1 MEVLRD
7 VGFRTMVELW
17 KSAGDRFRAC
27 FFLLALGDRFLPS
40 LMVVSAQTQQS
51 LLGRFVL
58 GPVQEQHEFTDH
70 ITITLQSI
78 GGSLGGSLAGRQAN
92 THPPLELQCPE
103 YPSRYSQKRLASL
116 LIDPN
121 SRMTPA
127 GDWNG
132 GQWAPNLPGGPSGY
146 SGPESTPPFHEWKH
160 LPVKEQLQRAIDWR
174 AQHSTNLQ
182 FPSFFSAPALDPT
195 ASTAARSSSTHPL
208 QPPDLRFGPDVA
220 VPQLSS
226 IDRQLGLQREPTFG
240 DHHTYR
246 QAPATQQLGYGQD
259 LGGQAFAHWHPGDP
273 SSTTLGPRPD
283 PTTALDTDAVPSAT
297 VPQQGSF
304 QRESSFEEDYKRWE
318 SEVVHGQRPSPTSH
332 ILVPRVPAPGPPTTP
347 FYVSPPPAPTRDDR
361 RSIALQAPLSNPA
374 SSVPLRAF
382 ESLTV
387 QSQPRHAL
395 LESPSSYTADS
406 SPSAPQAPIA
416 EAHSPPLE
424 SFDRPAAADRLSGP
438 EETGATIESTPVSPG
453 AGAEPSGSATESWTS
468 SDDPDVQRAIR
479 EVEAQIE
486 EREFQPLT
494 APVKEPPPPP
504 PPAPSNTEAVSKKTA
519 ENRAKKARQKANRK
533 AKKAAAAAED
543 SGNHTSSET
552 MKDDGKRKATEDPT
566 SPAAAKRVKHDDS
579 AEPPPKPKMAVIP
592 FPEKPAQ
599 LEERAGDIQ
608 FRVVNNDGDKDS
620 FIIMTGLK
628 CIFQKQ
634 LPKMPKDY
642 IARLVYDRTHV
653 SIAIVKKP
661 LEVVGGIT
669 YRPFNDRK
677 FAEIVFCAI
686 SSDQQV
692 KGYGAHLMAHL
703 KDYVKATS
711 PVMHFLTYADN
722 YAIGYFK
729 KQGFTKEITLDKSVW
744 MGYIKDYEGGTI
756 MQCTMLERV
765 RYLEVGRMLQKQKEC
780 VLAKIRAYS
789 NSHVVHQP
797 PKQWKNGPSPIDPM
811 KIEAIKNSGWSP
823 EMDELARQPRHGPNY
838 NQLLHLLNDMQNH
851 QSAWP
856 FLMPVNKDDVHDYY
870 DVIKE
875 PMDLSTMEQKLEMDQ
890 YTTPEDFT
898 KDATLI
904 FKNCRQYNSEGTPYT
919 KSANKLEKF
928 MWSKIKEIPEWSHLA
943 ENQGK

>member
-1 MEVLRD
+1 M
-7 VGFRTMVELW
+7 
-17 KSAGDRFRAC
+17 
-27 FFLLALGDRFLPS
+27 P
-40 LMVVSAQTQQS
+40 
-51 LLGRFVL
+51 
-58 GPVQEQHEFTDH
+58 
-70 ITITLQSI
+70 
-78 GGSLGGSLAGRQAN
+78 GGG
-92 THPPLELQCPE
+92 
-103 YPSRYSQKRLASL
+103 
-116 LIDPN
+116 
-121 SRMTPA
+121 
-127 GDWNG
+127 WNG
-132 GQWAPNLPGGPSGY
+132 GDWSPDLPEGPSGY
-146 SGPESTPPFHEWKH
+146 NGPDTTPPFHEWKH
-160 LPVKEQLQRAIDWR
+160 LSIDEQLKSAKDWR
-174 AQHSTNLQ
+174 ALHSRGFQ
-182 FPSFFSAPALDPT
+182 PPGSSSASASASASAPTPDRSRAPPPPSTRAGPLAAAPKPPT
-195 ASTAARSSSTHPL
+195 AHPYLDNPRRS
-208 QPPDLRFGPDVA
+208 
-220 VPQLSS
+220 
-226 IDRQLGLQREPTFG
+226 QRELGFG
-240 DHHTYR
+240 DHRTPGQSSATR
-246 QAPATQQLGYGQD
+246 DKGNGQAFN
-259 LGGQAFAHWHPGDP
+259 GQAFATRNPGAPQGVPTQSVAALCPHLDPATASGADTFAPVADHPV
-273 SSTTLGPRPD
+273 SVPD
-283 PTTALDTDAVPSAT
+283 QHQSV
-297 VPQQGSF
+297 F
-304 QRESSFEEDYKRWE
+304 ERESSFDEDYQRWE
-318 SEVVHGQRPSPTSH
+318 SEVVYGQSPVPTGH
-332 ILVPRVPAPGPPTTP
+332 VLVPRVPAPGRPTTP
-347 FYVSPPPAPTRDDR
+347 LFVSSPPPPARTRNDPQSTVSQAVVSHPAPANPLHTFERL
-361 RSIALQAPLSNPA
+361 SIRNPSERASPEIHSSLTAHPAPSVVQAPKT
-374 SSVPLRAF
+374 
-382 ESLTV
+382 ED
-387 QSQPRHAL
+387 Q
-395 LESPSSYTADS
+395 PSSPGFPNHPVATHPLPGLTETRVAIGSNSVHPEAAGELLDS
-406 SPSAPQAPIA
+406 TTGIGAP
-416 EAHSPPLE
+416 
-424 SFDRPAAADRLSGP
+424 
-438 EETGATIESTPVSPG
+438 
-453 AGAEPSGSATESWTS
+453 
-468 SDDPDVQRAIR
+468 SDDPATQTAIR
-479 EVEAQIE
+479 EVEARIE
-486 EREFQPLT
+486 ELEFQPLT
-494 APVKEPPPPP
+494 APVKEPSPPPP
-504 PPAPSNTEAVSKKTA
+504 SDTEAVSRKTA
-519 ENRAKKARQKANRK
+519 KNRAKKAKQRERNK
-533 AKKAAAAAED
+533 AKKAVAAAAPAPAEAEESTGSD
-543 SGNHTSSET
+543 T
-552 MKDDGKRKATEDPT
+552 MKDDGKRKATEDPA

-579 AEPPPKPKMAVIP
+579 ADPPPAKPKMAVIP

-811 KIEAIKNSGWSP
+811 KIDAIKNSGWSP

>member
-1 MEVLRD
+1 
-7 VGFRTMVELW
+7 
-17 KSAGDRFRAC
+17 
-27 FFLLALGDRFLPS
+27 
-40 LMVVSAQTQQS
+40 MVVSAQ
-51 LLGRFVL
+51 
-58 GPVQEQHEFTDH
+58 QEGLH
-70 ITITLQSI
+70 
-78 GGSLGGSLAGRQAN
+78 AR
-92 THPPLELQCPE
+92 
-103 YPSRYSQKRLASL
+103 PS
-116 LIDPN
+116 
-121 SRMTPA
+121 
-127 GDWNG
+127 
-132 GQWAPNLPGGPSGY
+132 
-146 SGPESTPPFHEWKH
+146 
-160 LPVKEQLQRAIDWR
+160 
-174 AQHSTNLQ
+174 
-182 FPSFFSAPALDPT
+182 SAPALVPT
-195 ASTAARSSSTHPL
+195 LSTPARSSSPRPL
-208 QPPDLRFGPDVA
+208 QPPAFGPGPDPV
-220 VPQLSS
+220 VPELSTAHPQR
-226 IDRQLGLQREPTFG
+226 DRQIG
-240 DHHTYR
+240 
-246 QAPATQQLGYGQD
+246 
-259 LGGQAFAHWHPGDP
+259 
-273 SSTTLGPRPD
+273 PD
-283 PTTALDTDAVPSAT
+283 PAAAPTAT
-297 VPQQGSF
+297 VPQQGGF
-304 QRESSFEEDYKRWE
+304 ERESSFEEDYRRWE
-318 SEVVHGQRPSPTSH
+318 SQVVHGQPPVPTGH
-332 ILVPRVPAPGPPTTP
+332 ILVPRAPAPGPPTTP
-347 FYVSPPPAPTRDDR
+347 FYVSPPAPPTCHD
-361 RSIALQAPLSNPA
+361 
-374 SSVPLRAF
+374 
-382 ESLTV
+382 
-387 QSQPRHAL
+387 
-395 LESPSSYTADS
+395 
-406 SPSAPQAPIA
+406 PQT
-416 EAHSPPLE
+416 PPLE
-424 SFDRPAAADRLSGP
+424 SLERPAAADWLAGP
-438 EETGATIESTPVSPG
+438 EPTGAAIESTPVSPG
-453 AGAEPSGSATESWTS
+453 VGDEPSGSAAGLCTASQ
-468 SDDPDVQRAIR
+468 DPDVQRAIR
-479 EVEAQIE
+479 EVEAQVE

-494 APVKEPPPPP
+494 APVKEPLAQPGDAE
-504 PPAPSNTEAVSKKTA
+504 APRNKTA
-519 ENRAKKARQKANRK
+519 ANRAKKARQKANKK
-533 AKKAAAAAED
+533 ARKAAAAAET
-543 SGNHTSSET
+543 SGDPEAHSNPDT

-943 ENQGK
+943 DDQGK